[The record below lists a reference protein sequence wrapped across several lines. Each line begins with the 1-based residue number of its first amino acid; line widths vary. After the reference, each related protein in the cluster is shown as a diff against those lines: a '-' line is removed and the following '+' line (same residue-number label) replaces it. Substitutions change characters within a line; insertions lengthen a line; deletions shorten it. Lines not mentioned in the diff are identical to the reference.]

1 MLAVDRRLR
10 ILEQVAEDQSIHV
23 GELAARF
30 GVSEMTVRRDIR
42 RLERDGFI
50 RQTYGGAT
58 AHVTRSFDLT
68 FNARAL
74 HSAREKRLIAIAAGG
89 LVGDAATIYLGVGTT
104 VEQFARYVP
113 VRPDQTIVTASVVV
127 ASLLGTRP
135 VRTVVLGGTVR
146 REELTCVGPVAL
158 ATLARYRFDLAVV
171 GVAGVSAHWG
181 FTELADEDAEIN
193 RVAIERSAR
202 TVVLA
207 HGTKFGHV
215 AAAVVGPVSMATTIV
230 TDAAASPAEMR
241 EIQALGVEVVITE
254 ATAPK
259 EEAAAAAGGT

>member
-23 GELAARF
+23 SELAAHF

-42 RLERDGFI
+42 RLERDGFLK
-50 RQTYGGAT
+50 QTYGGAT
-58 AHVTRSFDLT
+58 AHVTRSFDLS

-74 HSAREKRLIAIAAGG
+74 HSAREKRLIAMRAAD
-89 LVGDAATIYLGVGTT
+89 LVGDATTIYLGVGTT

-113 VRPDQTIVTASVVV
+113 VRPEQTIVTASVVV

-146 REELTCVGPVAL
+146 REELTCVGPIAL

-171 GVAGVSAHWG
+171 GVAGVSARWG
-181 FTELADEDAEIN
+181 FTELADEDAEVN
-193 RVAIERSAR
+193 RVALERAAR

-215 AAAVVGPVSMATTIV
+215 AAAVVGPVTLATTIV
-230 TDAAASPAEMR
+230 TDPTAPAEMR
-241 EIQALGVEVVITE
+241 DEIEALGVEVVL
-254 ATAPK
+254 AARAAPR
-259 EEAAAAAGGT
+259 EHAAAAAGGT

>member
-10 ILEQVAEDQSIHV
+10 ILEQVAEDQTIQVSD
-23 GELAARF
+23 LAARF

-42 RLERDGFI
+42 RLERDGFLK
-50 RQTYGGAT
+50 QTYGGAT

-74 HSAREKRLIAIAAGG
+74 HSAREKRLIAIAAGD
-89 LVGDAATIYLGVGTT
+89 LVDDATTIYLGVGTT

-113 VRPDQTIVTASVVV
+113 VRPEQTVVTASVVV

-135 VRTVVLGGTVR
+135 VRTIVLGGTVR

-158 ATLARYRFDLAVV
+158 STLARYRFDLAVV
-171 GVAGVSAHWG
+171 GVAGVSARWG
-181 FTELADEDAEIN
+181 LTELADEDAEVN

-202 TVVLA
+202 SIVLA

-215 AAAVVGPVSMATTIV
+215 AAAVVGPASMVTTIV
-230 TDAAASPAEMR
+230 TDAAASPAERR
-241 EIQALGVEVVITE
+241 EVEALGVEVVI
-254 ATAPK
+254 ATPAGSG
-259 EEAAAAAGGT
+259 EQAAAAAGGM

>member
-10 ILEQVAEDQSIHV
+10 ILEQVAEDQTIQVS
-23 GELAARF
+23 GLAARF

-42 RLERDGFI
+42 RLERDGFLK
-50 RQTYGGAT
+50 QTYGGAT

-74 HSAREKRLIAIAAGG
+74 HSAREKRLIAIAAGD
-89 LVGDAATIYLGVGTT
+89 LVGDATTIYLGVGTT

-113 VRPDQTIVTASVVV
+113 VRPEQTVVTASVVV

-158 ATLARYRFDLAVV
+158 STLARYRFDLAVV
-171 GVAGVSAHWG
+171 GVAGISARWG
-181 FTELADEDAEIN
+181 LTELADEDAEVN

-202 TVVLA
+202 GVVLA

-215 AAAVVGPVSMATTIV
+215 AAAVVGPASIVTTIV
-230 TDAAASPAEMR
+230 TDATASPEERR
-241 EIQALGVEVVITE
+241 EVEALGVEVVI
-254 ATAPK
+254 ATPAASSGH
-259 EEAAAAAGGT
+259 AAAAAGGT